1 MASIPP
7 SPISPDALD
16 AARAGRWALGTV
28 IGAVAAVAAV
38 GWAYLVAMAWGME
51 HMSVAGDWWLM
62 PRMSGWR
69 ATGAAA
75 LGYLTAWAGFSVL
88 ATLAQWA
95 LLELRL
101 VTPMMDSASAAL
113 SGLLLAGAG
122 LYQFTALK
130 QVCLTGCRSP
140 IGALMAASG
149 ASARS
154 AFLMG
159 LRQGSYCVGCCGLLM
174 ALLFVLGV
182 MNLWWVVVLTLVV
195 LVEKLM
201 REPRWFVRL
210 VGAALLVWAAMVAVP
225 VLR

>member
-1 MASIPP
+1 MMAAMMLP
-7 SPISPDALD
+7 SALPLLVLLE
-16 AARAGRWALGTV
+16 RVQRQRF
-28 IGAVAAVAAV
+28 GAQ
-38 GWAYLVAMAWGME
+38 
-51 HMSVAGDWWLM
+51 
-62 PRMSGWR
+62 RGWR

-75 LGYLTAWAGFSVL
+75 LGYFTAWAGFSVL